1 MALHRA
7 TSNCK
12 ILKMKNKSSLNFISY
27 LAEFLDIAGVITIS
41 FIVHQIYLE
50 GIGVSREY
58 LLSFILTAFLILFI
72 FPNFGIYKS
81 WRGRS
86 KLERARS
93 ITVAFAAVILTLIVI
108 STMLK
113 LTVYYSRVWFYSSS
127 IISVLYLIFYRN
139 LLDIALNIARRS
151 GWNHKNIIVFGA
163 GVLGTTVANRIT
175 DEDWT
180 GFQIKAFFDD
190 DENKTGSNIN
200 NIPVLNSKDISQY
213 IEDNDV
219 VELWITLPL
228 RNEARVKELLHEL
241 RHLTIS
247 IKYIPDIFGFNLL
260 NQEVSEIAGVPILQ
274 LNGTPIQGMNRVL
287 KEVEDK
293 VFSFFILLLVSPIM
307 LIIAIAIKLESKGP
321 ILFKQR
327 RHGWNGDEI
336 KVYKFRSM
344 RVHNEDDG
352 KVTQATKNDNRVT
365 KVGKFIRKT
374 SLDELPQFFNVIQ
387 GRMSIVGPRPHAL
400 AHNEEFK
407 DRVNYYMQRH
417 KVKPGITGWAQ
428 VNGLRGETDT
438 VEKMAR
444 RVEYD
449 LFYIENWSLWFDI
462 RIIFMTILTGFTDKN
477 AY

>member
-7 TSNCK
+7 PSECK
-12 ILKMKNKSSLNFISY
+12 ILRMKNRSSLNFISY

-41 FIVHQIYLE
+41 FIIHQIYLK
-50 GIGVSREY
+50 GIPVSREY
-58 LLSFILTAFLILFI
+58 LFSFILTAFLILFI
-72 FPNFGIYKS
+72 FPNFGVYKS

-93 ITVAFAAVILTLIVI
+93 ITIAWAAVILTLVVI

-113 LTVYYSRVWFYSSS
+113 LTIYYSRVWFYSSS
-127 IISVLYLIFYRN
+127 MVSLIYLIFYRN
-139 LLDIALNIARRS
+139 LLDIALNMARRS
-151 GWNHKNIIVFGA
+151 GWNHKHIVIFGA
-163 GVLGTTVANRIT
+163 GALGNTVAGRIT
-175 DEDWT
+175 SEDWI

-190 DENKTGSNIN
+190 DEKKAGTKIN
-200 NIPVLNSKDISQY
+200 SIPVLSAKDISKY
-213 IEDNDV
+213 LEENDIL
-219 VELWITLPL
+219 ELWITLPL
-228 RNEARVKELLHEL
+228 RNETRVKELLHEL

-247 IKYIPDIFGFNLL
+247 IKYIPDIFGFNLF

-293 VFSFFILLLVSPIM
+293 VFSFLILTLVSPII
-307 LIIAIAIKLESKGP
+307 LIIAIAIKIESKGP

-344 RVHNEDDG
+344 FVHNENGD
-352 KVTQATKNDNRVT
+352 KVTQATKNDNRIT
-365 KVGKFIRKT
+365 KVGRFIRKT

-407 DRVNYYMQRH
+407 DRVKYYMQRH

-428 VNGLRGETDT
+428 INGLRGETDT
-438 VEKMAR
+438 LEKMTR
-444 RVEYD
+444 RIEYD

-462 RIIFMTILTGFTDKN
+462 RIIFMTVLTGFTDEN